1 MSWGPYTPPMEN
13 TSATATERQAPVLV
27 LIGIGLAGGVVSG
40 LIGVG
45 GGIILI
51 PLMVG
56 LLGMSQHRAHGTSL
70 AIIVPTA
77 CAATARYA
85 TSNEI
90 DLTIVSVALALA
102 ATSVVF
108 AAVGARLT
116 AYINEQVLRR
126 LFALVLLAGALR
138 MFVSLQDVALMNLEG
153 GERIVAGVITGVV
166 AGLVSGTMGV
176 GGGIVMV
183 PAMVIFMGIDQVVA
197 QGISLAVIIPT
208 ALSGAVQHYRL
219 GHVDVRRALTIGI
232 GGLAG
237 GFGGA
242 QVAQVLPRVVLRG
255 LFAIFLLY
263 SSQRMLGVQTWVIGR
278 LRRGD

>member
-1 MSWGPYTPPMEN
+1 MGWGPYTPPMERA
-13 TSATATERQAPVLV
+13 ATTGERQAPVPV

-77 CAATARYA
+77 FAATLRYA
-85 TSNEI
+85 TSNPI
-90 DLTIVSVALALA
+90 DWSVALALA

-116 AYINEQVLRR
+116 AYINEKLLRR

-138 MFVSLQDVALMNLEG
+138 MFVSLQDVALMHLDG
-153 GERIVAGVITGVV
+153 TERIIAAVITGVV

-183 PAMVIFMGIDQVVA
+183 PAMVIFMGIDQVIA

-208 ALSGAVQHYRL
+208 ALSGATQHYRL

-232 GGLAG
+232 GGLIG

-242 QVAQVLPRVVLRG
+242 QVAQWLPRVVLRA
-255 LFAIFLLY
+255 LFAVFLLY
-263 SSQRMLGVQTWVIGR
+263 SAQRMLGVQTWVTER
-278 LRRGD
+278 LRRE

>member
-1 MSWGPYTPPMEN
+1 MERA
-13 TSATATERQAPVLV
+13 ATTAERKAPVV
-27 LIGIGLAGGVVSG
+27 MLIGIGLAGGVVSG

-85 TSNEI
+85 SANEI

-116 AYINEQVLRR
+116 AHINEKLLRR

-138 MFVSLQDVALMNLEG
+138 MFVSLQDVALMNLDG
-153 GERIVAGVITGVV
+153 GERIVAGVITGIVT
-166 AGLVSGTMGV
+166 GLVSGTMGV

-183 PAMVIFMGIDQVVA
+183 PAMVIFMGIDQVIA

-208 ALSGAVQHYRL
+208 ALSGAFQHYRL

-232 GGLAG
+232 GGLVG

-242 QVAQVLPRVVLRG
+242 QVAQVLPRVVLRA
-255 LFAIFLLY
+255 LFAVFLLY
-263 SSQRMLGVQTWVIGR
+263 SSQRMLGVQTWLTKR
-278 LRRGD
+278 LRKAE

>member
-1 MSWGPYTPPMEN
+1 MEGAAAANAKRSTPGP
-13 TSATATERQAPVLV
+13 V

-56 LLGMSQHRAHGTSL
+56 LLGMTQHRAHGTSL

-77 CAATARYA
+77 FAATVRYA
-85 TSNEI
+85 SENPI
-90 DLTIVSVALALA
+90 DWTVAAALA

-116 AYINEQVLRR
+116 AYINPARLRQ
-126 LFALVLLAGALR
+126 LFGLVLLVAALR
-138 MFVSLQDVALMNLEG
+138 MFVPLQDVALLHLEG
-153 GERIVAGVITGVV
+153 GERVIAAVITGVV
-166 AGLVSGTMGV
+166 TGLVSGVMGV

-183 PAMVIFMGIDQVVA
+183 PAMVILMGIEQVVA
-197 QGISLAVIIPT
+197 QGISLAVIVPT

-219 GHVDVRRALTIGI
+219 GNVDVRRALTIGL
-232 GGLAG
+232 GGVFG

-242 QVAQVLPRVVLRG
+242 HVAQLLPGPVLRG
-255 LFAIFLLY
+255 LFAAFLLY
-263 SSQRMLGVQTWVIGR
+263 SSQRMLGVQTWVRQR
-278 LRRGD
+278 LRQARPT

>member
-1 MSWGPYTPPMEN
+1 MEGG
-13 TSATATERQAPVLV
+13 ATTTERQAPVLA
-27 LIGIGLAGGVVSG
+27 LLGIGLAGGVVSG

-77 CAATARYA
+77 LAATVRYA
-85 TSNEI
+85 SANPI
-90 DLTIVSVALALA
+90 DWSVAAALA

-116 AYINEQVLRR
+116 AYINEKLLRR
-126 LFALVLLAGALR
+126 LFALVLLVAALR
-138 MFVSLQDVALMNLEG
+138 IFVSLQDVALLHLEG
-153 GERIVAGVITGVV
+153 GERLIAAVITGVA
-166 AGLVSGTMGV
+166 AGIVSGVMGV

-183 PAMVIFMGIDQVVA
+183 PAMVIFMGIEQVVA
-197 QGISLAVIIPT
+197 QGISLAVIVPT

-219 GHVDVRRALTIGI
+219 GNVDLRRALTIGI
-232 GGLAG
+232 GGVLG

-242 QVAQVLPRVVLRG
+242 QIAQWLPGPALRA
-255 LFAIFLLY
+255 LFAAFLLY
-263 SSQRMLGVQTWVIGR
+263 SSQRMLGVQDWVSQRLGR
-278 LRRGD
+278 SD

>member
-1 MSWGPYTPPMEN
+1 MEGAAAANAKRSTLGP
-13 TSATATERQAPVLV
+13 V

-56 LLGMSQHRAHGTSL
+56 LLGMTQHRAHGTSL

-77 CAATARYA
+77 FAATVRYA
-85 TSNEI
+85 SENPI
-90 DLTIVSVALALA
+90 DWTVAAALA

-116 AYINEQVLRR
+116 AYINPARLRQ
-126 LFALVLLAGALR
+126 LFGLVLLVAALR
-138 MFVSLQDVALMNLEG
+138 MFVPLQDVALLHLEG
-153 GERIVAGVITGVV
+153 GERVIAAVITGVV
-166 AGLVSGTMGV
+166 TGLVSGVMGV

-183 PAMVIFMGIDQVVA
+183 PAMVILMGIEQVVA
-197 QGISLAVIIPT
+197 QGISLAVIVPT

-219 GHVDVRRALTIGI
+219 GNVDVRRALTIGI
-232 GGLAG
+232 GGVLG
-237 GFGGA
+237 GLGGA
-242 QVAQVLPRVVLRG
+242 HVAQLLPGPVLRG
-255 LFAIFLLY
+255 LFAAFLLY
-263 SSQRMLGVQTWVIGR
+263 SSQRMLGVQAWVTQRLCKPGR
-278 LRRGD
+278 RDG

>member
-1 MSWGPYTPPMEN
+1 MERA
-13 TSATATERQAPVLV
+13 ATTTERQAPVPV

-77 CAATARYA
+77 FAATIRYA
-85 TSNEI
+85 TANPI
-90 DLTIVSVALALA
+90 DWSVALALA

-108 AAVGARLT
+108 AAVGARAT
-116 AYINEQVLRR
+116 AYINEKLLRR

-138 MFVSLQDVALMNLEG
+138 MFVSLQDVALMHLDG
-153 GERIVAGVITGVV
+153 TERIIAAVITGVV

-208 ALSGAVQHYRL
+208 ALSGATQHYRL

-232 GGLAG
+232 GGLVG

-242 QVAQVLPRVVLRG
+242 QVAQLLPRVVLRA
-255 LFAIFLLY
+255 LFAVFLLY
-263 SSQRMLGVQTWVIGR
+263 SSRLMLGVQSWVTER
-278 LRRGD
+278 LRRADRPDG

>member
-1 MSWGPYTPPMEN
+1 MESA
-13 TSATATERQAPVLV
+13 SATTTERRAPVLV

-56 LLGMSQHRAHGTSL
+56 VLGMSQHRAHGTSL

-77 CAATARYA
+77 CAATIRYA
-85 TSNEI
+85 MANTI
-90 DLTIVSVALALA
+90 DWTVLSVALALA

-116 AYINEQVLRR
+116 AYINPTMLRR

-138 MFVSLQDVALMNLEG
+138 MFLSLQDVALMHLDG
-153 GERIVAGVITGVV
+153 TERIVAAVITGIVT
-166 AGLVSGTMGV
+166 GLVSGTMGV

-183 PAMVIFMGIDQVVA
+183 PAMVILMGIDQVVA
-197 QGISLAVIIPT
+197 QGISLAVIVPT

-232 GGLAG
+232 GGVFG

-242 QVAQVLPRVVLRG
+242 QVAQTLPRVVLRG
-255 LFAIFLLY
+255 LFAVFLLY
-263 SSQRMLGVQTWVIGR
+263 SSQRMLGVQGWVTQR
-278 LRRGD
+278 LRRTE

>member
-1 MSWGPYTPPMEN
+1 M
-13 TSATATERQAPVLV
+13 L
-27 LIGIGLAGGVVSG
+27 LGIGLAGGVVSG

-77 CAATARYA
+77 FAATIRYA
-85 TSNEI
+85 SANPI
-90 DLTIVSVALALA
+90 DWSVAAALA

-116 AYINEQVLRR
+116 AYINPTMLRR

-138 MFVSLQDVALMNLEG
+138 MAISLQDVALLHLEG
-153 GERIVAGVITGVV
+153 GERLIAAVITGIV

-183 PAMVIFMGIDQVVA
+183 PAMVILMGIDQVVA
-197 QGISLAVIIPT
+197 QGISLAVIVPT

-219 GHVDVRRALTIGI
+219 GHVDVQRALTIGI
-232 GGLAG
+232 GGLVG
-237 GFGGA
+237 GVGGA
-242 QVAQVLPRVVLRG
+242 QLAQMLPRLVLRG
-255 LFAIFLLY
+255 LFAVFLLY
-263 SSQRMLGVQTWVIGR
+263 SSQRMLGVQDWVKQR
-278 LRRGD
+278 LRRAE